1 MKKLGVALIAAAL
14 LPVPASAQQAG
25 DWVLSRWR
33 GSAQYFPGVVQG
45 RHGKLVNI
53 RFDDGTV
60 EAVEVDQVR
69 PYNWQVGSNI
79 ECRWTD
85 GSWYA
90 ATITA
95 MGDDG
100 SSITVRY
107 EDGVV
112 QNTSTGACRST

>member
-1 MKKLGVALIAAAL
+1 MKKLVLAAAMI
-14 LPVPASAQQAG
+14 ASVMPSVAAAQQPG

-33 GSAQYFPGVVQG
+33 GSAHYFPGVVQG
-45 RHGKLVNI
+45 RHGNVVNV

-60 EAVEVDQVR
+60 DAVQADQIR
-69 PYNWQVGSNI
+69 PYNWQVGSII

-85 GSWYA
+85 GNWYA

-95 MGDDG
+95 MAGDSG
-100 SSITVRY
+100 LTVRY

-112 QNTSTGACRST
+112 QQTATGRCRSR